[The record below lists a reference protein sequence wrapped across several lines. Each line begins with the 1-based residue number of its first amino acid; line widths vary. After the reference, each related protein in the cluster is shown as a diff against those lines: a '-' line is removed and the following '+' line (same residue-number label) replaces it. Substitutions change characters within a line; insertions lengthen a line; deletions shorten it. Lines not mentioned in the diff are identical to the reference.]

1 MGIRS
6 QMTLR
11 LAAAF
16 AAALAFAPQAF
27 AQEPQPAPQ
36 EAPVAAPAA
45 PAADVWKHGLSLF
58 GDVKYPADFR
68 RFDYVNPDAPKG
80 GVARMATL
88 GAFDSLNSFIRKG
101 NPAAGTGL
109 IYDTLMTSSYDEPAT
124 EYGLIA
130 EAVKHP
136 ADWSSVTFR
145 LRPEARF
152 NDGSPI
158 TVEDVIW
165 SFETLKRINPRLG
178 FYYKD
183 VVKAEKTGEREV
195 TFTFTGPGNRELPQ
209 IMGQLQVL
217 PKAWWEGTDATG
229 KKRNIEEST
238 LEKPL
243 GSGPYRVKDLAPG
256 RWITYERVPDYWA
269 KDLPVQL
276 GTNNFDELRYDFFRD
291 DAVLLEAFRGGQYD
305 WRQENIAK
313 DWATGYDFPAVKDG
327 KVVLETFDDGGSG
340 RMQAYVLNL
349 RRDKFKDPRVRRAL
363 NLVYNFEDINK
374 IIMFGQYVRID
385 SYFYGTELASKGLPE
400 GSELKILESVR
411 DKVPAEVFSAPYV
424 NPKNDTPEKVRD
436 NLREAVRLLKEAGWT
451 VRQEANEVGETSFVE
466 KALRAVGLSSAPT
479 RPVLRNAKGEPF
491 TIEFIYQS
499 AAFERALAF
508 YVTALQRLG
517 IQTSLRILDDS
528 QYINRLRS
536 LDFDAII
543 SGWGQSLSPGNE
555 QRSYWGS
562 ESADTHGSY
571 NWAGIKDAGI
581 DALIEKVIYA
591 RDRDELVAATR
602 ALDRVL
608 LAHNYV
614 VPQYT
619 ILKARTARWNRFS
632 RPDNLPPRGAMF
644 PTLWWFDADKAKATG
659 GRS

>member
-16 AAALAFAPQAF
+16 VAALAFAPQAF

-36 EAPVAAPAA
+36 AAPAA

-58 GDVKYPADFR
+58 GDVKYPADFK

-88 GAFDSLNSFIRKG
+88 GTFDSLNGFIRKG

-165 SFETLKRINPRLG
+165 SFETLKRVNPMLG

-183 VVKAEKTGEREV
+183 VTKAEKTGEREV
-195 TFTFTGPGNRELPQ
+195 TFTFAGPGNRELPQ

-229 KKRNIEEST
+229 KTRNIEEGT

-243 GSGPYRVKDLAPG
+243 GSGPYRVKDFAPG
-256 RWITYERVPDYWA
+256 RWISYERAPDYWG
-269 KDLPVQL
+269 KDLAVRV
-276 GTNNFDELRYDFFRD
+276 GTHNFDEIRFDYFRD
-291 DAVLLEAFRGGQYD
+291 TTVIVEAFKGDQYD
-305 WRQENIAK
+305 WREENSAK
-313 DWATGYDFPAVKDG
+313 NWATAYDFPPAKDG
-327 KVVLETFDDGGSG
+327 RVVLETFKDSESG
-340 RMQAYVLNL
+340 RMQGYAFNI
-349 RRDKFKDPRVRRAL
+349 RRDKFKDPRVRRAF
-363 NLVYNFEDINK
+363 NLAFDFEEINK
-374 IIMFGQYVRID
+374 TIMFGQYVRID

-400 GSELKILESVR
+400 GRELEILESVR
-411 DKVPAEVFSAPYV
+411 DKVPAEVFTTAYA
-424 NPKNDTPEKVRD
+424 NPTGGAPEKTRE

-451 VRQEANEVGETSFVE
+451 VRQEAREDGEASFVDR
-466 KALRAVGLSSAPT
+466 ALRAVGLSSAPT

-491 TIEFIYQS
+491 TLEFIYGDPS
-499 AAFERALAF
+499 AERVLSFYRPALERLG
-508 YVTALQRLG
+508 VQVSQRL
-517 IQTSLRILDDS
+517 LDDS
-528 QYINRLRS
+528 QYINRIRS
-536 LDFDAII
+536 SDFDVITM
-543 SGWGQSLSPGNE
+543 GWGQSLSPGNE
-555 QRSYWGS
+555 QRDMWGS
-562 ESADTHGSY
+562 EAADRPGSQ
-571 NWAGIKDAGI
+571 NVVGIKDAGI

-591 RDRDELVAATR
+591 KDRDELVAATR

-614 VPQYT
+614 VPQFT
-619 ILKARTARWNRFS
+619 SVEDRTARWNRFS